1 MNSHVVLF
9 LVLMVSTYVTSH
21 FHSRGQEPVDDRNLM
36 LNMMKRN
43 MLARGRPRPETL
55 DLSPNT
61 LGRGNKPPTRRLLQ
75 PVVIRPNI
83 YRPTQP
89 GVGQN
94 DAFEMQ
100 EFMRLLPFLSMT
112 EAGEGMADMM
122 LPMMLMQGSG
132 QF

>member
-9 LVLMVSTYVTSH
+9 LVLTISTYVTSH
-21 FHSRGQEPVDDRNLM
+21 FHSRGQEPVDDRNLV

-43 MLARGRPRPETL
+43 MLTRGRPGTV
-55 DLSPNT
+55 DLSQNT
-61 LGRGNKPPTRRLLQ
+61 MGRRNKPPTRRLLQ

-122 LPMMLMQGSG
+122 LPMMLLQGSG